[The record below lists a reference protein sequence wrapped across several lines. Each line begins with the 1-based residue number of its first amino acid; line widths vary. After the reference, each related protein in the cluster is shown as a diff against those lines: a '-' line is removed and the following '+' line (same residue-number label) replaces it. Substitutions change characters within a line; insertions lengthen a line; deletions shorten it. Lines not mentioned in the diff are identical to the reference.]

1 MGEIYAPYP
10 KLPKNIRQIGERD
23 SNVKLYVEDY
33 VNTYLKRLYPAGGQ
47 DLRVGLLLGESRNQ
61 EGMPYLFADGALE
74 MDHVVQGGEKI
85 EFTEEAW
92 SRAYHSIEQMFP
104 KRTVLGW
111 FICSGPDR
119 VLSPLNYWKQHGRYF
134 PEKNQ
139 LMYLSCGLEGEEAV
153 YVASEDGFYKLRGYC
168 IYYERNQ
175 MMQDYMVSRKDARRV
190 ETGSK
195 DTVIQDFRQKMEDN
209 QEEARK
215 RSSTL
220 GSLKMACGVLS
231 VLVLASGV
239 AMFNNYHRMKEM
251 ESVIASALPE
261 GMNQKWSDLLGKE
274 DSVKDGED
282 LMFEEVPG
290 EVYPAKD
297 GIMIEPESFPPVAGQ
312 GGEGSYGGTGSEGQ
326 TAGLLPGDAMQGAGQ
341 ASETNPGTGE
351 PGQETE
357 GTGASGA
364 ENQESSA
371 MAGGQTMPAESAGQ
385 IRSSDGAGLADQSGK
400 GASGGAGAAGEA
412 ASAGGAGTISQPEE
426 SGNMER
432 DQESKAEPVQVPANA
447 IVHVVRDGDTL
458 YGICLEY
465 YHSVNNLPQ
474 ICQWNQITDEN
485 RLTAG
490 QELYLPPVK

>member
-61 EGMPYLFADGALE
+61 EGMPYLFADGAME

-119 VLSPLNYWKQHGRYF
+119 ALSPLNYWKQHGRYF

-175 MMQDYMVSRKDARRV
+175 MMQDYMVSRKDVHRV

-209 QEEARK
+209 QEEAKR
-215 RSSTL
+215 RSSAL

-231 VLVLASGV
+231 VMVLASGV
-239 AMFNNYHRMKEM
+239 TMFNNYHRMREM

-261 GMNQKWSDLLGKE
+261 GMDQKWSDLLGKE
-274 DSVKDGED
+274 EPAKGGDEP
-282 LMFEEVPG
+282 MFEEVPG
-290 EVYPAKD
+290 EVYPSKD
-297 GIMIEPESFPPVAGQ
+297 GIMIEPESFPAAVNRS
-312 GGEGSYGGTGSEGQ
+312 GESGSAGTGSVG
-326 TAGLLPGDAMQGAGQ
+326 APAGQ
-341 ASETNPGTGE
+341 APENYPGIGESGQRAEGEGGQPGMPEAGSQGDLAVAEGQAPPSGTAGQTISSGISGTAGETAPSGESGTTSQPE
-351 PGQETE
+351 QPEEKEQETE
-357 GTGASGA
+357 
-364 ENQESSA
+364 
-371 MAGGQTMPAESAGQ
+371 
-385 IRSSDGAGLADQSGK
+385 
-400 GASGGAGAAGEA
+400 
-412 ASAGGAGTISQPEE
+412 
-426 SGNMER
+426 
-432 DQESKAEPVQVPANA
+432 AEPVQVPADA
-447 IVHVVRDGDTL
+447 IIHVVRDGDTL

-474 ICQWNQITDEN
+474 ICQWNQLTDEN

-490 QELYLPPVK
+490 QELFLPPVE

>member
-239 AMFNNYHRMKEM
+239 AMFNNYQRMREM

-261 GMNQKWSDLLGKE
+261 GMDQKWSDLLGKE
-274 DSVKDGED
+274 DSVKDGDE

-297 GIMIEPESFPPVAGQ
+297 GIMIEPESFPSAAGQ
-312 GGEGSYGGTGSEGQ
+312 EGETSYGGTGSDGQ
-326 TAGLLPGDAMQGAGQ
+326 TAGLLPKDTIQGAGQ
-341 ASETNPGTGE
+341 ASENNSGLGEPGQGAEGTGE
-351 PGQETE
+351 PGGGEP
-357 GTGASGA
+357 
-364 ENQESSA
+364 ESSA
-371 MAGGQTMPAESAGQ
+371 MAEGQTMPAQSAGGSGLTEQ
-385 IRSSDGAGLADQSGK
+385 SAGGSS
-400 GASGGAGAAGEA
+400 GEA
-412 ASAGGAGTISQPEE
+412 ASAAGGGTIGQTEE
-426 SGNMER
+426 SGNTEKE
-432 DQESKAEPVQVPANA
+432 QETKAEPVQVPADA
-447 IVHVVRDGDTL
+447 IIHVVRDGDTL

-474 ICQWNQITDEN
+474 ICQWNQLADEN